1 MPIPRRRIAVL
12 ILAPLPAVLGLTLS
26 CAFGRTEPE
35 AVPTRDSTIAVT
47 TPVKAHLADGSIVV
61 FPRGARVNRE
71 AIVGPGTRFDP
82 TLRDSAHVE
91 QVATDSVVGLES
103 FSFQVDAL
111 PTIAANTLGLAALA
125 AAASAAAMAIFG
137 SCPTFYSDSAGRE
150 FLEAEA
156 FSYSIAPR
164 LEGRDVDRLRARP
177 GPDGRVRLEVR
188 NEAAETHYFNHLAL
202 LEVHHEAGEFVV
214 PDAKGRPLAIA
225 ALTTPD
231 RVTDGAGRDV
241 RARIARA
248 DGRVFQSSGRLLAD
262 VRPDRVTDELVLSLP
277 TDGAD
282 SVAIV
287 LRMRNSLLTTV
298 LLYDG
303 MLRDQGARAVDW
315 LGADLARLQDVIELG
330 VWYQREMGI
339 HVEVEE
345 DGTWREVGRIGDSGP
360 IAWEHVAL
368 MVPVPRGTDARIR
381 LRFPID
387 NMRLDQL
394 QVGTRA
400 RRPDTRTLPLDD
412 ARARDGRPVPEAASR
427 LQEADQRYLSAAPG
441 TAFTATF
448 APASPPAPG
457 EARTYLLVAQGYDTE
472 WLRPEWFLSPPRRLG
487 FQPERARLVEALE
500 RWRRDGDDLER
511 RFHATRIPVR

>member
-1 MPIPRRRIAVL
+1 MPVPRRRIAAA
-12 ILAPLPAVLGLTLS
+12 ILALLPVAVALTQS
-26 CAFGRTEPE
+26 CAFGRTEP
-35 AVPTRDSTIAVT
+35 AVVQLRDTTIAVT
-47 TPVKAHLADGSIVV
+47 TPVKAHLADGSVVV
-61 FPRGARVNRE
+61 FARGARVNRTD
-71 AIVGPGTRFDP
+71 IVGPGIRFDP
-82 TLRDSAHVE
+82 TLRDSASVDH
-91 QVATDSVVGLES
+91 VATDSVVGLES

-111 PTIAANTLGLAALA
+111 PTIAANTLGVAAVA
-125 AAASAAAMAIFG
+125 AAASAAAVAIFG

-188 NEAAETHYFNHLAL
+188 NEAAETHYLNHLAL
-202 LEVHHEAGEFVV
+202 LEVRHDAGEFVV

-225 ALTTPD
+225 ALHTPD

-241 RARIARA
+241 RDRIARA
-248 DGRVFQSSGRLLAD
+248 DGKVFQSSGRLLAD
-262 VRPDRVTDELVLSLP
+262 VRPDRVTDELLLTLP

-298 LLYDG
+298 LLYDV
-303 MLRDQGARAVDW
+303 MLRDQGARAIDW
-315 LGADLARLQDVIELG
+315 LGADLARMPDVIELG

-339 HVEVEE
+339 HVEVEQ
-345 DGTWREVGRIGDSGP
+345 DGAWREVGRIGDSGP
-360 IAWEHVAL
+360 IAWEDVAV
-368 MVPVPRGTDARIR
+368 MVPVPRAAEARIR

-387 NMRLDQL
+387 NMRLDRL
-394 QVGTRA
+394 QVGTRV
-400 RRPDTRTLPLDD
+400 RRPDTRVLPLDE
-412 ARARDGRPVPEAASR
+412 ARARDGRPVTEAVSR
-427 LQEADQRYLSAAPG
+427 LQEADRRYLSAAPG
-441 TAFTATF
+441 TGFTATF
-448 APASPPAPG
+448 APASAPEAG
-457 EARTYLLVAQGYDTE
+457 EARTYLLVAQGYYTE
-472 WLRPEWFLSPPRRLG
+472 WLRPEWFLSPPQRIG

-500 RWRRDGDDLER
+500 RWRRGGDELER